1 SGKSRFL
8 IATDVAG
15 RGIDVDN
22 VSLVINYDLPIEKEN
37 YVHRIGRTGRAGK
50 SGKAISFVKTN
61 ENPLLRDIE
70 EMLDVT
76 IEKKRKPTVIE
87 VKVNEDAF
95 RKKQQ
100 KRPTIKKARGEK
112 LNKNIMKLYF
122 NGGKKKKIRA
132 VDFVGTISKLEGI
145 TAEDIGIITIED
157 HVSFVEILNGKG
169 PAVLEMMRSR
179 KVKGRRLKVNEAR
192 KR

>member
-1 SGKSRFL
+1 MDDFKSGKSRFL

-76 IEKKRKPTVIE
+76 IEKRKPTVIE

-95 RKKQQ
+95 RKNNKSAQQ
-100 KRPTIKKARGEK
+100 SKSSWGKIK
-112 LNKNIMKLYF
+112 
-122 NGGKKKKIRA
+122 
-132 VDFVGTISKLEGI
+132 
-145 TAEDIGIITIED
+145 
-157 HVSFVEILNGKG
+157 
-169 PAVLEMMRSR
+169 
-179 KVKGRRLKVNEAR
+179 
-192 KR
+192 

>member
-1 SGKSRFL
+1 MDDFKSGKSRFL

-87 VKVNEDAF
+87 VKANEEAF

-100 KRPTIKKARGEK
+100 KAPNNQKSSWGKIK
-112 LNKNIMKLYF
+112 
-122 NGGKKKKIRA
+122 
-132 VDFVGTISKLEGI
+132 
-145 TAEDIGIITIED
+145 
-157 HVSFVEILNGKG
+157 
-169 PAVLEMMRSR
+169 
-179 KVKGRRLKVNEAR
+179 
-192 KR
+192 